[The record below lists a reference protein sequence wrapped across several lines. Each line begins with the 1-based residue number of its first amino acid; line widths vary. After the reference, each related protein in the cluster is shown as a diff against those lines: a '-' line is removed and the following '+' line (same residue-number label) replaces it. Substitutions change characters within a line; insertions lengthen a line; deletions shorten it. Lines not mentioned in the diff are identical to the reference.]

1 MKSFQIALI
10 LLLASILIQCSSSTQ
25 KIDLLVFNG
34 KIVTMDNQLSIAE
47 AFAVNDGKIV
57 DVGTKEELF
66 KKYTAEESVDLD
78 RRNVYPGLIDA
89 HCHYYGYG
97 MNLKNANLSGTESF
111 EEIIEILK
119 QHYRKFP
126 SEWVLGRGWD
136 QNDWEIKEFPSKE
149 KLDDA
154 FPDVPVFIRRIDG
167 HGAIANSEALRRA
180 NITKETKIQ
189 GGDLILKNGELTGVL
204 IDNAMGLVGRVI
216 PDNSREEIAMGLLQA
231 QENCFEVGLTAVF
244 DAGLDKYIIEL
255 IDSLQKAGE
264 LKIRVNAWISPTEE
278 NFERFLYQGIYQT
291 DRLKVCAIK
300 LFADGALGSRGAKLI
315 EPYSD
320 DPENSG
326 LLVSDQDKLLEICKS
341 AYEYGYQVNTH
352 CIGDSAN
359 RLMLHIY
366 AGVLEEKNDRR
377 WRIEHAQVIHPDDFQ
392 LFGQYSI
399 VPSIQT
405 SHATSDMYWAED
417 RLGPER
423 VKGAYAYQQLLE
435 QNGWIPNGSD
445 FPVEEINP
453 LYGFYAAVARKDL
466 KGFPEGGYQTE
477 NALSRE
483 EALKAMTIWAAKS
496 GFEEN
501 RYGSIEPGK
510 FADFIILEEDLMSM
524 NIDKVPGIKVFSTYI
539 QGERVYKN
547 NKSQK

>member
-1 MKSFQIALI
+1 MKTLQVALT
-10 LLLASILIQCSSSTQ
+10 LLLAVILTQCSSFT
-25 KIDLLVFNG
+25 KEIDLLVYNG
-34 KIVTMDNQLSIAE
+34 KIVTVDNQLNIAE
-47 AFAVNDGKIV
+47 GFAVNDGKIV
-57 DVGTKEELF
+57 AVGKKEELL
-66 KKYTAEESVDLD
+66 KKYTAEKSVDLKG
-78 RRNVYPGLIDA
+78 RYVYPGLIDA
-89 HCHYYGYG
+89 HCHFYGYG
-97 MNLKNANLSGTESF
+97 MNLKNADLTGTKSF

-119 QHYRKFP
+119 KHYQQFP

-149 KLDDA
+149 KLDEA

-167 HGAIANSEALRRA
+167 HGAIANSEALKRA
-180 NITKETKIQ
+180 SVTKETKIQ
-189 GGDLILKNGELTGVL
+189 GGDLILDDGELTGVL
-204 IDNAMGLVGRVI
+204 IDNAMGLIGRII

-244 DAGLDKYIIEL
+244 DAGLGKGVIEL
-255 IDSLQKAGE
+255 MDSLHKSGE

-278 NFERFLYQGIYQT
+278 NFERFMYQGIYET

-320 DPENSG
+320 DPGNSG
-326 LLVSDQDKLLEICKS
+326 LLVSDQESLLDMCKL
-341 AYEYGYQVNTH
+341 AYKYGYQVNTH

-366 AGVLEEKNDRR
+366 AEVLKEKNDRR
-377 WRIEHAQVIHPDDFQ
+377 WRIEHSQVIHPDDFQ
-392 LFGQYSI
+392 LFGKYSI
-399 VPSIQT
+399 IPSIQPT
-405 SHATSDMYWAED
+405 HATSDMYWAGD

-423 VKGAYAYQQLLE
+423 IKGAYAYQQLLE
-435 QNGWIPNGSD
+435 QTGWLPNGSD
-445 FPVEEINP
+445 FPVEKINP

-466 KGFPEGGYQTE
+466 KGFPENGYQTE

-483 EALKAMTIWAAKS
+483 EALKGMTIWAAKS
-496 GFEEN
+496 GFEET
-501 RYGSIEPGK
+501 RFGSIEPGK

-524 NIDKVPGIKVFSTYI
+524 NIDEVPAIKIISTYI
-539 QGERVYKN
+539 QGEKVY
-547 NKSQK
+547 SRE

>member
-1 MKSFQIALI
+1 MKPIQVALT
-10 LLLASILIQCSSSTQ
+10 LLLAVILTQCSSFT
-25 KIDLLVFNG
+25 KEIDLLVLNG
-34 KIVTMDNQLSIAE
+34 KIVTVDNQLNISE
-47 AFAVNDGKIV
+47 GFAVNDGKIV
-57 DVGTKEELF
+57 AVGTKEELL
-66 KKYTAEESVDLD
+66 KKYTAEKSVDLKG
-78 RRNVYPGLIDA
+78 RYVYPGLIDA
-89 HCHYYGYG
+89 HCHFYGYG
-97 MNLKNANLSGTESF
+97 MNLKNADLTGTKSF

-119 QHYRKFP
+119 KHYQQFP

-149 KLDDA
+149 KLDEA

-180 NITKETKIQ
+180 GITKETRIQ
-189 GGDLILKNGELTGVL
+189 GGDLILNKGELTGVL
-204 IDNAMGLVGRVI
+204 IDNAMGLVGMVI
-216 PDNSREEIAMGLLQA
+216 PNNSREEIAMGLLQA

-244 DAGLDKYIIEL
+244 DAGLGKGVIEL
-255 IDSLQKAGE
+255 MDSLHKSGE

-278 NFERFLYQGIYQT
+278 NFERFMYQGVYET

-320 DPENSG
+320 DPGNSG
-326 LLVSDQDKLLEICKS
+326 LLVSDQESLLDKCKL
-341 AYEYGYQVNTH
+341 AYKYGYQVNTH

-366 AGVLEEKNDRR
+366 AEVLKEKNDRR
-377 WRIEHAQVIHPDDFQ
+377 WRIEHSQVIHPNDFQ
-392 LFGQYSI
+392 LFGKYSI
-399 VPSIQT
+399 IPSIQPT
-405 SHATSDMYWAED
+405 HATSDMYWARD

-423 VKGAYAYQQLLE
+423 VKGAYAYKQLLE
-435 QNGWIPNGSD
+435 QTGWLPNGSD
-445 FPVEEINP
+445 FPVEKINP

-466 KGFPEGGYQTE
+466 KGFPENGYQTE

-483 EALKAMTIWAAKS
+483 EALKGMTIWAAKS
-496 GFEEN
+496 GFEET
-501 RYGSIEPGK
+501 RFGSIEPGK

-524 NIDKVPGIKVFSTYI
+524 DIDKVPAIKIISTYI
-539 QGERVYKN
+539 QGEKVY
-547 NKSQK
+547 SRE